1 MFRQELFLRLL
12 RVGSSLIGAIILI
25 MRAALV
31 KAAVEALLTEYFN
44 RMGREVR
51 DSLPTLVKEVKDN
64 GR

>member
-1 MFRQELFLRLL
+1 
-12 RVGSSLIGAIILI
+12 